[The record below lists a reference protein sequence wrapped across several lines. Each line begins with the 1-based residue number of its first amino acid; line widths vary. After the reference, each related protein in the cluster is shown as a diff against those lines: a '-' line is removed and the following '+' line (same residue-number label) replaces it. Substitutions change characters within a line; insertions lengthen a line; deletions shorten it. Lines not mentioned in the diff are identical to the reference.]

1 VFYRSP
7 FPFESRFLNPFPLQC
22 FAKYPGPQTTGDP
35 MPNTPESLVLEHLRV
50 IRTDVAIIKADLA
63 DVKAM
68 QLRMREDFNR
78 FEGDLLRFERIEA
91 GTQLRLDRIETRLNL
106 TDAE

>member
-1 VFYRSP
+1 MTQAIDNQLI
-7 FPFESRFLNPFPLQC
+7 FE
-22 FAKYPGPQTTGDP
+22 
-35 MPNTPESLVLEHLRV
+35 VLKK
-50 IRTDVAIIKADLA
+50 IQADVSVIKADLA

-78 FEGDLLRFERIEA
+78 FEGDLLRFERIGA

-106 TDAE
+106 TDPQ

>member
-1 VFYRSP
+1 
-7 FPFESRFLNPFPLQC
+7 
-22 FAKYPGPQTTGDP
+22 
-35 MPNTPESLVLEHLRV
+35 M
-50 IRTDVAIIKADLA
+50 IKADLS

-78 FEGDLLRFERIEA
+78 FEGDLLRFERIEG

-106 TDAE
+106 TDA

>member
-1 VFYRSP
+1 MTQTIDNQLI
-7 FPFESRFLNPFPLQC
+7 FE
-22 FAKYPGPQTTGDP
+22 
-35 MPNTPESLVLEHLRV
+35 VLKKIQADVSV
-50 IRTDVAIIKADLA
+50 IRADLA

-91 GTQLRLDRIETRLNL
+91 GTQLRLDRIEIRLNL
-106 TDAE
+106 TDPQ

>member
-1 VFYRSP
+1 MTQMIDSQLI
-7 FPFESRFLNPFPLQC
+7 FE
-22 FAKYPGPQTTGDP
+22 
-35 MPNTPESLVLEHLRV
+35 VLKK
-50 IRTDVAIIKADLA
+50 IQADVSVIKADLA

-91 GTQLRLDRIETRLNL
+91 GTQLRLDRIEIRLNL
-106 TDAE
+106 TDPQ

>member
-1 VFYRSP
+1 MRQ
-7 FPFESRFLNPFPLQC
+7 LATQM
-22 FAKYPGPQTTGDP
+22 T
-35 MPNTPESLVLEHLRV
+35 NTPESLVLEHLRV

-78 FEGDLLRFERIEA
+78 FERNLL
-91 GTQLRLDRIETRLNL
+91 LNL
-106 TDAE
+106 TEAE

>member
-1 VFYRSP
+1 M
-7 FPFESRFLNPFPLQC
+7 
-22 FAKYPGPQTTGDP
+22 TD
-35 MPNTPESLVLEHLRV
+35 TPESLVLEHLRA
-50 IRTDVAIIKADLA
+50 IRADVAMIKADLS

-78 FEGDLLRFERIEA
+78 FEGDLLRFERIEG

-106 TDAE
+106 TDA

>member
-1 VFYRSP
+1 MTEAITNELMY
-7 FPFESRFLNPFPLQC
+7 E
-22 FAKYPGPQTTGDP
+22 
-35 MPNTPESLVLEHLRV
+35 VLKKV
-50 IRTDVAIIKADLA
+50 QADVAVIKADLA

-68 QLRMREDFNR
+68 QLRLREDFNR

-106 TDAE
+106 TDA

>member
-1 VFYRSP
+1 M
-7 FPFESRFLNPFPLQC
+7 
-22 FAKYPGPQTTGDP
+22 T
-35 MPNTPESLVLEHLRV
+35 NTPESLVLEHLRV
-50 IRTDVAIIKADLA
+50 IRTDVAMIKADLA

-91 GTQLRLDRIETRLNL
+91 GMQLRLDRIETRLNL

>member
-1 VFYRSP
+1 MGSVGHP
-7 FPFESRFLNPFPLQC
+7 
-22 FAKYPGPQTTGDP
+22 
-35 MPNTPESLVLEHLRV
+35 TPSF
-50 IRTDVAIIKADLA
+50 IKADLA

-106 TDAE
+106 TDAEYPPPSFAATAWH

>member
-1 VFYRSP
+1 MTQTIDNQLI
-7 FPFESRFLNPFPLQC
+7 FE
-22 FAKYPGPQTTGDP
+22 
-35 MPNTPESLVLEHLRV
+35 VLKK
-50 IRTDVAIIKADLA
+50 IQADVSVIKADLA

-91 GTQLRLDRIETRLNL
+91 GTQLRLDRIEIRLNL
-106 TDAE
+106 TDPQ

>member
-1 VFYRSP
+1 MAEVITNELMY
-7 FPFESRFLNPFPLQC
+7 E
-22 FAKYPGPQTTGDP
+22 
-35 MPNTPESLVLEHLRV
+35 VLKKV
-50 IRTDVAIIKADLA
+50 QADVAVMKADVA

-68 QLRMREDFNR
+68 QLRLREDFNR

-106 TDAE
+106 SDAE

>member
-1 VFYRSP
+1 MTQTIDNQII
-7 FPFESRFLNPFPLQC
+7 FE
-22 FAKYPGPQTTGDP
+22 
-35 MPNTPESLVLEHLRV
+35 VLKK
-50 IRTDVAIIKADLA
+50 IQADVSVIKADLA

-91 GTQLRLDRIETRLNL
+91 GTQLRLDRIEIRLNL
-106 TDAE
+106 TDPQ

>member
-1 VFYRSP
+1 MTDAP
-7 FPFESRFLNPFPLQC
+7 DNI
-22 FAKYPGPQTTGDP
+22 
-35 MPNTPESLVLEHLRV
+35 VLEHLRA
-50 IRTDVAIIKADLA
+50 IRADVAVIKADLA

-106 TDAE
+106 TDA

>member
-1 VFYRSP
+1 MTDKEAHDVTHEILR
-7 FPFESRFLNPFPLQC
+7 RIQ
-22 FAKYPGPQTTGDP
+22 AD
-35 MPNTPESLVLEHLRV
+35 MVLMKTELG
-50 IRTDVAIIKADLA
+50 

-106 TDAE
+106 TDA

>member
-1 VFYRSP
+1 MTQV
-7 FPFESRFLNPFPLQC
+7 
-22 FAKYPGPQTTGDP
+22 TTDLLY
-35 MPNTPESLVLEHLRV
+35 EVLKK
-50 IRTDVAIIKADLA
+50 IQADVAAMKVDLS

-68 QLRMREDFNR
+68 QLRLREDFNR

-106 TDAE
+106 ADA

>member
-1 VFYRSP
+1 MTAPITNELMY
-7 FPFESRFLNPFPLQC
+7 E
-22 FAKYPGPQTTGDP
+22 
-35 MPNTPESLVLEHLRV
+35 VLKK
-50 IRTDVAIIKADLA
+50 IQADVAVVKADLS
-63 DVKAM
+63 DVKSM

-78 FEGDLLRFERIEA
+78 FEGDLFRFERVEA